1 MTKKSVSMS
10 QIAELANVSA
20 MTVSRVLNNS
30 PSVLPETREKVLK
43 IARQLGYEHYP
54 NALSR
59 MLRGERS
66 RSIGILACF
75 ARPNLT
81 GEVLYR
87 IGRELFPSNYVSYI
101 VDTYAD
107 PVVTLQALKTLAE
120 RRTEGIIHFSSSPQE
135 SNDDISELLKKIG
148 SAVIITHEKQ
158 NIPFPQIY
166 CGWSPGVEDVVKYF
180 KKNNSRCPVL
190 LKESSNASCHKA
202 FEDACKKHGFSD
214 WKIITCPTEKLDSCR
229 ELQNGIPGDA
239 IFASSEKYHPQLEH
253 MTARGKKIP
262 LVMLM
267 DDFLISHINPEYP
280 VLLRREPEAGV
291 MAVKMLFDQINQKPF
306 AQLSAD
312 LPMKFIENVNIN
324 MEKK

>member
-1 MTKKSVSMS
+1 MS

-30 PSVLPETREKVLK
+30 PSVLPETREKVLQ

-87 IGRELFPSNYVSYI
+87 IGRKLFPSNYVSYI

-120 RRTEGIIHFSSSPQE
+120 RRTEGVIHFSFNSQE
-135 SNDDISELLKKIG
+135 LNGDVTALLKKIG
-148 SAVIITHEKQ
+148 SSVIITHERQ
-158 NIPFPQIY
+158 NIPFAQIY
-166 CGWSPGVEDVVKYF
+166 CGWSPGVDDVVKYF
-180 KKNNSRCPVL
+180 KKKNSRCPVL
-190 LKESSNASCHKA
+190 LKESTNASCHQA
-202 FEDACKKHGFSD
+202 FEAACKKYGFAD
-214 WKIITCPTEKLDSCR
+214 WKVITCPAEKFNSERQD
-229 ELQNGIPGDA
+229 GIPGDA
-239 IFASSEKYHPQLEH
+239 IFASSEKYHPQLEQITDH
-253 MTARGKKIP
+253 GRKLP

-267 DDFLISHINPEYP
+267 DDFLISHIRPEYP
-280 VLLRREPEAGV
+280 VLRRREPEAGV
-291 MAVKMLFDQINQKPF
+291 LAVKMLFDQINQKPF
-306 AQLSAD
+306 AQLSAEM
-312 LPMKFIENVNIN
+312 PMEFVENIN
-324 MEKK
+324 TNL